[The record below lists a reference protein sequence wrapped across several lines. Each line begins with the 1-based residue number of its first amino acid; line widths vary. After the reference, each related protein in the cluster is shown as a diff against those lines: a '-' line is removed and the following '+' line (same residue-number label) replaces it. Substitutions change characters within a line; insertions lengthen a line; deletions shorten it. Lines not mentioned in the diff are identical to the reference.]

1 MSQIGPQMPRNSHE
15 SPANAILDEICAING
30 VEKIVITSREGYPLF
45 SRPPLADRAALKEIL
60 FTGGM
65 LAPLMK
71 VVNESTARLGRE
83 PCDLLTIECQEDYIV
98 VCEIT
103 NGATLAVAAT
113 KKFKLG
119 FLHRVVREY
128 QQKLA
133 ALQIDWS

>member
-1 MSQIGPQMPRNSHE
+1 MSQIGPQLPRTSHE
-15 SPANAILDEICAING
+15 SPTNAILDEICAING
-30 VEKIVITSREGYPLF
+30 VEKIVITSRTGYPLF
-45 SRPPLADRAALKEIL
+45 SRPPLANRAALQEIL

-83 PCDLLTIECQEDYIV
+83 PCDLLTIECREDYIV
-98 VCEIT
+98 VCEIAR
-103 NGATLAVAAT
+103 GATLAVAAT

-119 FLHRVVREY
+119 LLHRVVREY

-133 ALQIDWS
+133 SLQNDWS